1 MEKERLEI
9 QKVFK
14 LLDYLLVF
22 LLIITIVFRILM
34 KYSTSS
40 IVAVKNYGYSS
51 ELCFRSQLNKL
62 YLELIICITIFV
74 LWKGKVVNNA
84 QPWTFGVQ
92 PAEFNKLSVI
102 IVNLG
107 GVTGIFPLTGTTL
120 PFIRFNGSSLMAMGT
135 LVNN

>member
-1 MEKERLEI
+1 MFVPAKFVEKLVGSMEKERLEI

-14 LLDYLLVF
+14 LLDYLLFF

-62 YLELIICITIFV
+62 YLKLIICITIFSFMER
-74 LWKGKVVNNA
+74 K
-84 QPWTFGVQ
+84 
-92 PAEFNKLSVI
+92 SC
-102 IVNLG
+102 
-107 GVTGIFPLTGTTL
+107 
-120 PFIRFNGSSLMAMGT
+120 
-135 LVNN
+135 